1 MLLKQEGSKLSMVI
15 HPLLREDKYDTKS
28 RDATDFGP
36 WAAVD
41 LPDQLYE
48 THGVTSQPGTK
59 SMTTS
64 RST

>member
-1 MLLKQEGSKLSMVI
+1 MVI